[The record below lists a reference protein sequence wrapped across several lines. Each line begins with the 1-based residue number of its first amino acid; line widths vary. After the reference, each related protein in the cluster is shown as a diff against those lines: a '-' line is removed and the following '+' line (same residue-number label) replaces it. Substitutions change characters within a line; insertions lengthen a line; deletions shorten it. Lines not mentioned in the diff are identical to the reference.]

1 MSPTSDEEREEFRR
15 RLTHL
20 ALREV
25 IGGDSPPDLSDRILA
40 AAEEQT
46 SESPQPK
53 GEEVMANPKKRR
65 MGRRVYVV
73 AACATVLFLV
83 TLLTVSGFRARS
95 LAKLQSD
102 QELMTEKTQPAV
114 ESEERGPVS
123 HAVPWA
129 AIASDIKSPGSAAP
143 HAPIVTLP
151 DARGAGQQSPS
162 PQPYAIE
169 RAWAHQLFPS
179 ESQTGSGP
187 LSGNGAAAQ
196 VTPPG
201 YAGNQMGGYGGEMG
215 GYGGEMGG
223 YGVEMG
229 GYGLGGYEGDMG
241 GYGEGM
247 GYGGGHVAEHGY
259 GSPSQQASE
268 GDAVYGGY
276 GSDTSYYDAVYGKP
290 ESSAEGSGEYASE
303 MGAASGEPSARS
315 RRDRR
320 RGPPEQNNGASA
332 KAAQALAEWKRIRDA
347 RIGQAQGGTFQ
358 DEAKARAEYLNF
370 LSLAQGHGPGRGGD
384 QYVRLVEN
392 PFRAVKDHPLS
403 TFSIDVDTASY
414 ANVRRFLM
422 QENRLPPPDAV
433 RIEELVNYFD
443 YDYSGPTGDVP
454 FASHI
459 EVAGCPWL
467 PEHRLVRIALKGYEI
482 DANQR
487 PKSNLVFLLDVS
499 GSMSS
504 NDKLPLLQQGMKLLA
519 GQLGEN
525 DRVAIVV
532 YAGSEGL
539 VLPSTVGDQRAKVLD
554 AIDRLKS
561 GGSTNGGAG
570 IELAYKIALENFI
583 DEGVNRVILCTDG
596 DFNVGTTSTGDLER
610 MVEEKAKSGVFLSVL
625 GFGRGN
631 LNDAMM
637 ETISN
642 KGNGNYAYIDGITEA
657 QKVLVEQMGGTLVTI
672 AKDVKIQVEFN
683 PTQVEAYRLIGYE
696 NRMLAAE
703 DFNDDKKDAG
713 EIGAGHTVTALYEL
727 VPAGG
732 KVELPD
738 VDPLRYQVA
747 PSENQDEGVA
757 DELLVLKLRY
767 KEPDGDTSE
776 LLEFPTTDAE
786 AAFSKASPDFQFAAA
801 VASFG
806 MQLRGS
812 VHSGMSTYDAVLEI
826 AESAKGADKHGYRAE
841 FVEMVKRAREIVG
854 PISSTKTRLK
864 PDAADSDRSG
874 APEGLVGIVLSA
886 EKSVIEISLGSD
898 DGVLAGHHLDVVRGS
913 TYLGKIEVINTK
925 PDKAVCKV
933 LPQFRKGVIEVSD
946 RVLARGAEK

>member
-1 MSPTSDEEREEFRR
+1 MNQPDDSQRDELRERLLEQ
-15 RLTHL
+15 
-20 ALREV
+20 ALRETL
-25 IGGDSPPDLSDRILA
+25 GGESPPDLSDRILA
-40 AAEEQT
+40 AADEQT
-46 SESPQPK
+46 SELPQPVGEGVMEKSKK
-53 GEEVMANPKKRR
+53 GFRFSIASVVTVCSVALVFGGLLFLSQVRVRNAARQENRTVLQANVMTEPSPPSEPSSGYGADAEVKVWDLEGAPD
-65 MGRRVYVV
+65 
-73 AACATVLFLV
+73 ACAMPQ
-83 TLLTVSGFRARS
+83 VSGPVTTNPTKQWLPPDDPSFRQPLMQGGGVQYNRIAGPGSIPAAPSGGPFESFLPLKPNEQETGTTRFEFSAGVRSDAGLVGPVVVDEGRFDAQRPGYVAQQNTARS
-95 LAKLQSD
+95 LPFSPDGRTLATSSSD
-102 QELMTEKTQPAV
+102 GLRMMVEPRVIIQTED
-114 ESEERGPVS
+114 EERLGLVR
-123 HAVPWA
+123 
-129 AIASDIKSPGSAAP
+129 D
-143 HAPIVTLP
+143 
-151 DARGAGQQSPS
+151 
-162 PQPYAIE
+162 
-169 RAWAHQLFPS
+169 
-179 ESQTGSGP
+179 
-187 LSGNGAAAQ
+187 Q
-196 VTPPG
+196 VT
-201 YAGNQMGGYGGEMG
+201 AEQLTDTMEVQRKFKLNQ
-215 GYGGEMGG
+215 
-223 YGVEMG
+223 
-229 GYGLGGYEGDMG
+229 
-241 GYGEGM
+241 
-247 GYGGGHVAEHGY
+247 
-259 GSPSQQASE
+259 
-268 GDAVYGGY
+268 
-276 GSDTSYYDAVYGKP
+276 
-290 ESSAEGSGEYASE
+290 
-303 MGAASGEPSARS
+303 
-315 RRDRR
+315 
-320 RGPPEQNNGASA
+320 
-332 KAAQALAEWKRIRDA
+332 
-347 RIGQAQGGTFQ
+347 GQ
-358 DEAKARAEYLNF
+358 
-370 LSLAQGHGPGRGGD
+370 GPGRGGD
-384 QYVRLVEN
+384 RYVRVVEN

-414 ANVRRFLM
+414 ANVRRFLL

-459 EVAGCPWL
+459 EVAGCPWA

-482 DANQR
+482 DTNQR

-499 GSMSS
+499 GSMNSS
-504 NDKLPLLQQGMKLLA
+504 DKLPLLQQGMKLLA

-539 VLPSTVGDQRAKVLD
+539 VLPSTVGDQRAVVLD

-583 DEGVNRVILCTDG
+583 KDGVNRVILCTDG

-703 DFNDDKKDAG
+703 DFNDDRKDAG

-747 PSENQDEGVA
+747 PSENQDESVA
-757 DELLVLKLRY
+757 DELLTLKLRY

-776 LLEFPTTDAE
+776 LLEFPTTDGE
-786 AAFSKASPDFQFAAA
+786 ASFSKASPDFQFAAA

-806 MQLRGS
+806 MLLRGS
-812 VHSGMSTYDAVLEI
+812 AHSGMSTYDAVLEI

-841 FVEMVKRAREIVG
+841 FVEMAKRAREIVG
-854 PISSTKTRLK
+854 PVPSPTPQDRSEAK
-864 PDAADSDRSG
+864 PDGADT
-874 APEGLVGIVLSA
+874 AVPPKGLVGIVLAVKDSL
-886 EKSVIEISLGSD
+886 IEISLGSD
-898 DGVLAGHHLDVVRGS
+898 DGVQKGHRLDVLRDS
-913 TYLGKIEVINTK
+913 TRLGKIEVIAIK

-933 LPQFRKGVIEVSD
+933 LLDFRKGVIEVSD
-946 RVLARGAEK
+946 RVVARGG